1 MTQIANRFAWSSRSK
16 IDQIENVGDP
26 LEFGDQTQ
34 SNSNHLRGIKMLH
47 EIRALIESRS
57 SFRIHPDGPTAIK
70 TSDGASGG
78 VLECV
83 TSGSSGVP
91 KIIRRSHR
99 SWIASFE
106 VNASLFDLS
115 SGDTYAV
122 FGSLSHSLSLYG
134 VLEAVHIGAD
144 LCLLAGLRA
153 DRQLKA
159 LQKTPVTTLYVTP
172 TQIENL
178 ITVADQNLRIESV
191 KRIFIGGGALSTLLA
206 DKCKSIFP
214 AADLSPFYG
223 ASETSFITMANSQS
237 PEGSVG
243 TAYRDVEISIR
254 EATGQVTNGIGEI
267 WVRSPY
273 LYIGY
278 ADPVASDTGHQ
289 DGFVT
294 VGEFG
299 SLDQAGNL
307 FIKGRK
313 SRMVTIADQNVFPD
327 EIEQFLMT
335 HYTAGPVAVV
345 AVPDDKRG
353 HRLAVVVAGQAYHA
367 DLDRALQLCRKAL
380 GAHHTPKYTFFI
392 KDLPQLV
399 SGKLDYNAI
408 YAWIEDK
415 Q

>member
-1 MTQIANRFAWSSRSK
+1 
-16 IDQIENVGDP
+16 
-26 LEFGDQTQ
+26 
-34 SNSNHLRGIKMLH
+34 
-47 EIRALIESRS
+47 
-57 SFRIHPDGPTAIK
+57 
-70 TSDGASGG
+70 
-78 VLECV
+78 
-83 TSGSSGVP
+83 
-91 KIIRRSHR
+91 
-99 SWIASFE
+99 
-106 VNASLFDLS
+106 
-115 SGDTYAV
+115 
-122 FGSLSHSLSLYG
+122 
-134 VLEAVHIGAD
+134 
-144 LCLLAGLRA
+144 
-153 DRQLKA
+153 
-159 LQKTPVTTLYVTP
+159 
-172 TQIENL
+172 
-178 ITVADQNLRIESV
+178 V
-191 KRIFIGGGALSTLLA
+191 KRVFIGGGALSTLLA

-278 ADPVASDTGHQ
+278 ADHVASDTRHQ
-289 DGFVT
+289 DEFVT

-335 HYTAGPVAVV
+335 HYTAGQVAVV

-353 HRLAVVVAGQAYHA
+353 HRLAVVVAGQAYHT
-367 DLDRALQLCRKAL
+367 DLDRALQLCRKTL